1 MMSRRKNRRNN
12 PEQAPVA
19 PVQPSEEAP
28 EPAVS
33 ADELRD
39 LLDRLAL
46 VERQQQQP
54 EDPSPVAARKRER
67 ERWAATN
74 TRTDSDEPC
83 PACGTAGGEQRRI
96 SGSLFRKSPAWA
108 CVPCVNVMIDGY
120 DTNRVRTFTT
130 AVTLDRLAALAAGMD
145 RPTRSLRA
153 LASRHGLT
161 FTLAMDSDGG
171 DGTAWSH
178 LGQRDLGR
186 WAEVGAKALRRD
198 AAGFG
203 VFPAVPVS
211 ALRPEMVDGR
221 VADLTHPR
229 GWRHSLVPKPV
240 EPPSAEQLAA
250 QLAAEEAAIEAEL
263 IALHRKEVEKTEEA
277 ARKAERARIDAEYRK
292 AVRAQEALFATHRRK
307 LREARAMVLES
318 ADTRADFNA
327 IVSGL

>member
-1 MMSRRKNRRNN
+1 MMSRRKNRRNSL
-12 PEQAPVA
+12 EQAPVA
-19 PVQPSEEAP
+19 PVQTSGEAP

-33 ADELRD
+33 ADELRA
-39 LLDRLAL
+39 LRERLAQ
-46 VERQQQQP
+46 VERQQQP
-54 EDPSPVAARKRER
+54 ENPSPVAARKREQ

-74 TRTDSDEPC
+74 TRMDDTDPC
-83 PACGTAGGEQRRI
+83 PACGTVGGEQRRI

-108 CVPCVNVMIDGY
+108 CVPCVDVMIDGY

-130 AVTLDRLAALAAGMD
+130 GETLDRLAALAAGMD

-153 LASRHGLT
+153 LASRYGLT
-161 FTLAMDSDGG
+161 FSLAMDSEGG
-171 DGTAWSH
+171 DGTSWAH
-178 LGQRDLGR
+178 LDLPR
-186 WAEVGAKALRRD
+186 WREVGALAVRRD

-250 QLAAEEAAIEAEL
+250 QLAAEEAAIETEL
-263 IALHRKEVEKTEEA
+263 IAQHRREVEKTEEA